1 MRHHSPHNVFTAL
14 LSLCACTFFAGES
27 AAQTTGP
34 YFVEA
39 NIGHGEAEFEP
50 TYYFVDGA
58 PPKTYADK
66 GKGSVATFRVGYSKP
81 LLDALTLDL
90 SADLI
95 YQQTDF
101 TLFFSSEPAEFKY
114 DVPLTLGLIASPT
127 WQLNSQWRLFAEAGL
142 ASGNTQFSKSQSPR
156 SNYSF
161 DEWTPGL
168 LVGAGVAYR
177 LNPQF
182 EVTASYRAIQYD
194 EVSFESYH
202 PTTGAH
208 VETLYSDPRSTYGSV
223 GLRYQF

>member
-1 MRHHSPHNVFTAL
+1 MRYHRSYTILSAL
-14 LSLCACTFFAGES
+14 SSLCACMLFAQAS
-27 AAQTTGP
+27 VAQTTDR

-39 NIGHGEAEFEP
+39 NIGQGEAEFEP

-66 GKGSVATFRVGYSKP
+66 GKGAVATVRVGYSKP
-81 LLDALTLDL
+81 LFDALTLDF

-101 TLFFSSEPAEFKY
+101 SLFFSGEPAEFKY
-114 DVPLTLGLIASPT
+114 DVPLTFGLIASPT

-142 ASGNTQFSKSQSPR
+142 ATGNTQFRKSQSPR

-161 DEWTPGL
+161 DEWTPGF

-177 LNPQF
+177 LGPQF

-194 EVSFESYH
+194 DVSFKSYN
-202 PTTGAH
+202 PNTGAH
-208 VETLYSDPRSTYGSV
+208 VETLYIEPRSTYGAV
-223 GLRYQF
+223 GLRYRF